1 MAAMGD
7 PRQGILLRQRGR
19 ELAVIAC
26 ADHNGY
32 CAEID
37 EALLTKEEQLPEKR
51 RKLPQL
57 GRTGEEI
64 RRRVSSLQPIAE
76 KDESSYAEAQSLR
89 SRLRSM

>member
-1 MAAMGD
+1 M
-7 PRQGILLRQRGR
+7 
-19 ELAVIAC
+19 
-26 ADHNGY
+26 
-32 CAEID
+32 
-37 EALLTKEEQLPEKR
+37 LTKEEQLPEKR

-76 KDESSYAEAQSLR
+76 KDESSYGEAQSLR